1 MYYIH
6 GFRYMTSKQD
16 GEFFDEDSEEGDED
30 TEYLD
35 DEFEEDDT
43 KSK

>member
-1 MYYIH
+1 MYH
-6 GFRYMTSKQD
+6 VDVVRYMDGKQD
-16 GEFFDEDSEEGDED
+16 DEFFDEDSEEGDED

>member
-1 MYYIH
+1 MYH
-6 GFRYMTSKQD
+6 VDDVRYMDSKQND
-16 GEFFDEDSEEGDED
+16 EFFDEDAEEGDED

>member
-1 MYYIH
+1 MYHIYS
-6 GFRYMTSKQD
+6 FRYMDSKQD
-16 GEFFDEDSEEGDED
+16 DEFFDEDTEEGDED